1 MIPILN
7 DKPKYEMNIPS
18 TGETVRFRPY
28 LVKEEKI
35 LMMALE
41 SKDEKASLRAVI
53 DTIKSCVHDEVNY
66 DKLHLFDVEYMFT
79 KIRGKSTGEI
89 IELTSSCKSCDQSN
103 DISVNIDEVKVIGDI
118 KTDSKIILDEEYSVD
133 MQWPL
138 YNKMSNN
145 ENINKDSTDVEQLI
159 ELIGECIVSINTP
172 EEIILVKD
180 EPKEQ
185 LIRFIESMSSEQ
197 FIKMKEFLD
206 KMPVCE
212 VKHNFKCS
220 SCGEEN
226 EINIRNISDFF

>member
-172 EEIILVKD
+172 EEVILVKD

-185 LIRFIESMSSEQ
+185 LIRFIESMSSDQ

>member
-1 MIPILN
+1 
-7 DKPKYEMNIPS
+7 
-18 TGETVRFRPY
+18 
-28 LVKEEKI
+28 
-35 LMMALE
+35 
-41 SKDEKASLRAVI
+41 
-53 DTIKSCVHDEVNY
+53 
-66 DKLHLFDVEYMFT
+66 
-79 KIRGKSTGEI
+79 
-89 IELTSSCKSCDQSN
+89 
-103 DISVNIDEVKVIGDI
+103 
-118 KTDSKIILDEEYSVD
+118 
-133 MQWPL
+133 
-138 YNKMSNN
+138 MSNN

>member
-89 IELTSSCKSCDQSN
+89 IELISSCKSCDQSN

-220 SCGEEN
+220 RCGEEN

>member
-18 TGETVRFRPY
+18 TGEMVRFRPY

-172 EEIILVKD
+172 EEVILVKD

-185 LIRFIESMSSEQ
+185 LIRFIESMSSDQ